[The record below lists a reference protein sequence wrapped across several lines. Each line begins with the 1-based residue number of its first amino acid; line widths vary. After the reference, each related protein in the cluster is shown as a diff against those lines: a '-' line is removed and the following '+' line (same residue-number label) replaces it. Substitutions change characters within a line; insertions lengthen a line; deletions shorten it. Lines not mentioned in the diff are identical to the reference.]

1 MPGVS
6 CGPLAQSVEQKT
18 FNLLVDGSNP
28 SRPTIRINHLQKNFS
43 ILEMS
48 VDMVRRPLESNV
60 LLIAHVRC
68 ELLPHGGA
76 FYKSE
81 WSSQTTPKMNCG
93 YAGPRPFTV
102 PSQRRANNDLRWDR
116 WP

>member
-28 SRPTIRINHLQKNFS
+28 SRPTICINHLQKNFS

-48 VDMVRRPLESNV
+48 VEMVRRLLESNV
-60 LLIAHVRC
+60 LLMSDVNYCRMAALFIKANGVH
-68 ELLPHGGA
+68 
-76 FYKSE
+76 K
-81 WSSQTTPKMNCG
+81 
-93 YAGPRPFTV
+93 PR
-102 PSQRRANNDLRWDR
+102 QK
-116 WP
+116 